1 MQKGIMITSNYR
13 IVALDKLNVMVQKYS
28 PSKEVVD
35 KEGNKR
41 VVDAKWDNYSYHPN
55 IKQAIKSI
63 SDKELNIVVEA
74 GANAVNRQFKKD
86 ETDFINCVAFGKT
99 AETISQYLTKGRQ
112 IAIVGNIRTG
122 SYDAQDGTKR
132 YTTDVAVESFEFI
145 GGKKQDSQNTP
156 FDGGWGTGGDD
167 ITPVDDGDMPF

>member
-1 MQKGIMITSNYR
+1 MNKVVLIGRLTKNPELRFAAGSGTAVSRFTVAIT
-13 IVALDKLNVMVQKYS
+13 
-28 PSKEVVD
+28 
-35 KEGNKR
+35 
-41 VVDAKWDNYSYHPN
+41 
-55 IKQAIKSI
+55 
-63 SDKELNIVVEA
+63 
-74 GANAVNRQFKKD
+74 RQFKKD

-112 IAIVGNIRTG
+112 IAVTGSIRTG

-145 GGKKQDSQNTP
+145 GSKDSQGAGSDYSAPSSNDS
-156 FDGGWGTGGDD
+156 FGGTSFNDD